1 VASLS
6 GIRAAPLAPM
16 RASLRL
22 PLLDDYLMRELAGP
36 FAFSLGAF
44 LLFWFLNIFFLAA
57 DYLINAHAPFFLIL
71 RFLLFRVPQSTPYA
85 FPFACLFAT
94 LLAFGRL
101 AADNEI
107 TALRTAGIRFVR
119 ICQTPL
125 LLGVAMFAFAYFIND
140 TVVPKAVDLSTRTF
154 YQIVY
159 HTATLPIVPQIF
171 RKDDATGNVFYVGN
185 VENDHRTM
193 DDVMIF
199 INATN
204 TAYKEVINAD
214 KASVDGSMMTLDHP
228 RVTKFKRNGAV
239 DGYVLSPQT
248 MQIGLPLAETLDQF
262 ASAANNDDFTVNS
275 KQLSSE
281 IKAME
286 ATGQGG
292 ATLDIKKITL
302 AQKLSFPFASFI
314 AVVLALPLAVRFGKK
329 GRTLG
334 IALSILLF
342 FVYFIFMS
350 AFVALGR
357 NGALNPY
364 LAAWIP
370 NVLMGAVGAALFW
383 QEEH

>member
-6 GIRAAPLAPM
+6 GVRVAPLAPM
-16 RASLRL
+16 RAPLRL
-22 PLLDDYLMRELAGP
+22 PLLDSYVMRELAGP

-71 RFLLFRVPQSTPYA
+71 RFLIFRVPQSTPYA
-85 FPFACLFAT
+85 FPFACLFAA

-107 TALRTAGIRFVR
+107 TALRTTGVRFIR

-125 LLGVAMFAFAYFIND
+125 LLGVAAFAFAYFVND

-171 RKDDATGNVFYVGN
+171 RKDESTGNVFYVGN
-185 VENDHRTM
+185 IEPDHKTM
-193 DDVMIF
+193 DNVMIF
-199 INATN
+199 VNATN
-204 TAYKEVINAD
+204 SPYKEVINAD
-214 KASVDGSMMTLDHP
+214 TAIVSGSLMTLLHP
-228 RVTKFKRNGAV
+228 RVTKFKRSGAV
-239 DGYVLSPQT
+239 DGYVLSPAK

-262 ASAANNDDFTVNS
+262 TSTANNDDFTVNS
-275 KQLSSE
+275 GQLRTE
-281 IKAME
+281 IHAME

-292 ATLDIKKITL
+292 TTLDVKKITL
-302 AQKLSFPFASFI
+302 AQKLAFPFASLI

-342 FVYFIFMS
+342 FVYFIMMS

-370 NVLMGAVGAALFW
+370 NAIMGAAGGVLFW